1 MVQKIIGVI
10 TMKPEKNI
18 RMSECFI
25 TVVFLVLSGG
35 FQDAYTYF
43 MRNHV
48 FSNAQTG
55 NLVIM
60 GERFMTGRWREG
72 LMYLF
77 PLCSFALGV
86 IVAEQFEG
94 HFSKTKS
101 ISWWQGIVLME
112 MLILFVV
119 GFMPEKLNTIATS
132 MVSFS
137 CAMQVQSFRKVN
149 NYPYASTMIIGNMRS
164 AASSLSEYI
173 RNRNREVLKRSAT
186 YFGIIFVFFIGAG
199 LGGVLS
205 PKIGMGAI
213 WISDILLFIAFL
225 LMFEKNNKNGE
236 S

>member
-1 MVQKIIGVI
+1 MEFESKIQLPENKVQL
-10 TMKPEKNI
+10 
-18 RMSECFI
+18 SESFM

-43 MRNHV
+43 NRDHV

-60 GERFMTGRWREG
+60 SEHFMTGRWKEG
-72 LMYLF
+72 FMYLF
-77 PLCSFALGV
+77 PLCSFVLGV
-86 IVAEQFEG
+86 ILAEQLEG
-94 HFSKTKS
+94 RFNKIKK
-101 ISWWQGIVLME
+101 INWCQGIVLIE
-112 MLILFVV
+112 MAILFVV
-119 GFMPEKLNTIATS
+119 GFIPADFNTVATS

-149 NYPYASTMIIGNMRS
+149 NYPYASTMIIGNTKS
-164 AASSLSEYI
+164 AAASLSEFLRSKNI
-173 RNRNREVLKRSAT
+173 EVLKKSLT
-186 YFGIIFVFFIGAG
+186 YFGVIFVFFIGAG

-225 LMFEKNNKNGE
+225 LMFDRD
-236 S
+236 